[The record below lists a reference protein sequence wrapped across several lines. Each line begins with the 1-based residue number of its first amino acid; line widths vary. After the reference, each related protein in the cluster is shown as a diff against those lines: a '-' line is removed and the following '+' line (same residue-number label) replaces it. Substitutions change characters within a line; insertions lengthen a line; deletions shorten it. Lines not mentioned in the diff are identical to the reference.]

1 MISAT
6 DLRKGTCFEWDGQIY
21 SVMDFQHNKHGRGS
35 AVVWVKMRNIQTG
48 ASRENTFNPTDKF
61 EQVSFEEKQ
70 MTYLY
75 NDGDIYY
82 FMDPETYEQFPYNKS
97 MVEDALPYILENTNV
112 IVKFFKGEV
121 FSVSPQLFVILQ
133 VTATEPGL
141 QGRTP
146 GCPSAHRR
154 RSASRPR
161 TGGPARS
168 RKRRGNPPPACFSAL
183 RRPPRA

>member
-141 QGRTP
+141 QGDTTKATFKP
-146 GCPSAHRR
+146 ATLETGLQIQVPLFVNNGDKIKVDT
-154 RSASRPR
+154 R
-161 TGGPARS
+161 TGEYVE
-168 RKRRGNPPPACFSAL
+168 
-183 RRPPRA
+183 RA

>member
-48 ASRENTFNPTDKF
+48 ASKENTFNPTDKF

-82 FMDPETYEQFPYNKS
+82 FMDPETYEQFPYDKRL
-97 MVEDALPYILENTNV
+97 VEDALPYILENTNV
-112 IVKFFKGEV
+112 IVKFFRGEV
-121 FSVSPQLFVILQ
+121 FSVSPQLFVVLE

-141 QGRTP
+141 QGDTTKATFKP
-146 GCPSAHRR
+146 ATLETGLQIQVPLFVNNGDKIKVDT
-154 RSASRPR
+154 R
-161 TGGPARS
+161 TGEYVE
-168 RKRRGNPPPACFSAL
+168 
-183 RRPPRA
+183 RA

>member
-48 ASRENTFNPTDKF
+48 SSRENTFNPTDKF
-61 EQVSFEEKQ
+61 EQVSFEEKE

-82 FMDPETYEQFPYNKS
+82 FMDPQTYEQFPYGKQL
-97 MVEDALPYILENTNV
+97 VQDALPYMVENTNV

-121 FSVSPQLFVILQ
+121 FSVSPQLFVFLT
-133 VTATEPGL
+133 VTKTEPGL
-141 QGRTP
+141 QGDTTKATFKPATLETGLEIQIPLFINEGERIKVDT
-146 GCPSAHRR
+146 
-154 RSASRPR
+154 R
-161 TGGPARS
+161 TGEYVE
-168 RKRRGNPPPACFSAL
+168 
-183 RRPPRA
+183 RA

>member
-48 ASRENTFNPTDKF
+48 SSRENTFNPTDKF
-61 EQVSFEEKQ
+61 EQVSFEEKE

-82 FMDPETYEQFPYNKS
+82 FMDPETYEQFPYNKNL
-97 MVEDALPYILENTNV
+97 VEEALPYMLENTNV
-112 IVKFFKGEV
+112 VVKFFKGEV
-121 FSVSPQLFVILQ
+121 FSVSPQLFVFLT
-133 VTATEPGL
+133 VTKTEPGL
-141 QGRTP
+141 QGDTTKATFKP
-146 GCPSAHRR
+146 ATLETGLQIQVPLFINEGEKIKVDT
-154 RSASRPR
+154 R
-161 TGGPARS
+161 TGEYVE
-168 RKRRGNPPPACFSAL
+168 
-183 RRPPRA
+183 RA

>member
-48 ASRENTFNPTDKF
+48 SSRENTFNPTDKF
-61 EQVSFEEKQ
+61 EQVSFEEKE

-82 FMDPETYEQFPYNKS
+82 FMDPQTYEQFPYNKDL
-97 MVEDALPYILENTNV
+97 VQDALPYMVENTNV

-121 FSVSPQLFVILQ
+121 FSVSPQLFVFLT
-133 VTATEPGL
+133 VTKTEPGL
-141 QGRTP
+141 QGDTTKATFKP
-146 GCPSAHRR
+146 ATLETGLEIQVPLFINEGEKIKVDT
-154 RSASRPR
+154 R
-161 TGGPARS
+161 TGEYVE
-168 RKRRGNPPPACFSAL
+168 
-183 RRPPRA
+183 RA

>member
-6 DLRKGTCFEWDGQIY
+6 DLRKGTCFEWEGQIY

-48 ASRENTFNPTDKF
+48 ASKENTFNPTDKF

-82 FMDPETYEQFPYNKS
+82 FMDPVTYEQYPYNKS
-97 MVEDALPYILENTNV
+97 LVEDALPYILENTNV

-121 FSVSPQLFVILQ
+121 FSVSPQLFVVLE

-141 QGRTP
+141 QGDTTKATFKP
-146 GCPSAHRR
+146 ATLETGLQIQVPLFVNNGDKIKVDT
-154 RSASRPR
+154 R
-161 TGGPARS
+161 TGEYVE
-168 RKRRGNPPPACFSAL
+168 
-183 RRPPRA
+183 RA

>member
-48 ASRENTFNPTDKF
+48 SSRENTFNPTDKF
-61 EQVSFEEKQ
+61 EQVNFEEKE

-82 FMDPETYEQFPYNKS
+82 FMDPETYEQFPYNKNL
-97 MVEDALPYILENTNV
+97 VEEALPYMLENTNV
-112 IVKFFKGEV
+112 VVKFFKGEV
-121 FSVSPQLFVILQ
+121 FSVSPQLFVFLT
-133 VTATEPGL
+133 VTKTEPGL
-141 QGRTP
+141 QGDTTKATFKP
-146 GCPSAHRR
+146 ATLETGLQIQVPLFINEGEKIKVDT
-154 RSASRPR
+154 R
-161 TGGPARS
+161 TGEYVE
-168 RKRRGNPPPACFSAL
+168 
-183 RRPPRA
+183 RA

>member
-48 ASRENTFNPTDKF
+48 SSRENTFNPTDKF
-61 EQVSFEEKQ
+61 EQVNFEEKE

-82 FMDPETYEQFPYNKS
+82 FMDPETYEQFPYNKNL
-97 MVEDALPYILENTNV
+97 VEDALPYMLENTNV
-112 IVKFFKGEV
+112 VVKFFKGEV
-121 FSVSPQLFVILQ
+121 FSVSPQLFVFLT
-133 VTATEPGL
+133 VTKTEPGL
-141 QGRTP
+141 QGDTTKATFKP
-146 GCPSAHRR
+146 ATLETGLQIQVPLFINEGEKIKVDT
-154 RSASRPR
+154 R
-161 TGGPARS
+161 TGEYVE
-168 RKRRGNPPPACFSAL
+168 
-183 RRPPRA
+183 RA

>member
-48 ASRENTFNPTDKF
+48 SSRENTFNPTDKF
-61 EQVSFEEKQ
+61 EQVTFEEKE

-82 FMDPETYEQFPYNKS
+82 FMDPETYEQFPYNKNL
-97 MVEDALPYILENTNV
+97 VEDALPYMLENTNV
-112 IVKFFKGEV
+112 VVKFFKGEV
-121 FSVSPQLFVILQ
+121 FSVSPQLFVFLT
-133 VTATEPGL
+133 VTKTEPGL
-141 QGRTP
+141 QGDTTKATFKP
-146 GCPSAHRR
+146 ATLETGLQIQVPLFINEGEKIKVDT
-154 RSASRPR
+154 R
-161 TGGPARS
+161 TGEYVE
-168 RKRRGNPPPACFSAL
+168 
-183 RRPPRA
+183 RA

>member
-61 EQVSFEEKQ
+61 EQVSFEEKE

-82 FMDPETYEQFPYNKS
+82 FMD
-97 MVEDALPYILENTNV
+97 MMA
-112 IVKFFKGEV
+112 
-121 FSVSPQLFVILQ
+121 
-133 VTATEPGL
+133 
-141 QGRTP
+141 
-146 GCPSAHRR
+146 
-154 RSASRPR
+154 
-161 TGGPARS
+161 
-168 RKRRGNPPPACFSAL
+168 
-183 RRPPRA
+183 